1 MIKAKKPRQYPEHEL
16 QLKCVRRLRDLETL
30 GFLKF
35 FAVPNGVDIG
45 AWKGHRERSRGLVAG
60 VPDLVII
67 DARERRVL
75 FVELK
80 SAKGSLSEPQK
91 VWADWLVRM
100 GYPWSE
106 VRSLRALDLALE
118 LHLDI
123 K

>member
-1 MIKAKKPRQYPEHEL
+1 MITKPREYPEHEL
-16 QLKCVRRLRDLETL
+16 QLKCVRRLKDLEAL

-45 AWKGHRERSRGLVAG
+45 SWRGNRERKRGLRAG
-60 VPDLVII
+60 VPDLIVI
-67 DARERRVL
+67 DARQRRVL

-80 SAKGSLSEPQK
+80 SARGTLSSHQK

-100 GYPWSE
+100 GYPWALI
-106 VRSLRALDLALE
+106 RTLKQLDLALE